1 MFKKNRL
8 ALALALS
15 SVLALTIPAS
25 PAAGSYETP
34 AAKAAAS
41 DAAAVARADMFE
53 AFGDKSLKPGQYLW
67 RDVPDSAGPERVVI
81 SLSDQL
87 AFLYRGDELVAVST
101 ISSGKE
107 GHDTPTGIFPILS
120 KKPMHYSKKYENA
133 PMPFTQFIDQYG
145 IALHAGMIPGRP
157 ASHGCIRLP
166 AKFAAKLF
174 GVTTIGSTVLI
185 GA

>member
-1 MFKKNRL
+1 MKKL
-8 ALALALS
+8 ALALA
-15 SVLALTIPAS
+15 VTGAFALTVPTTPAF
-25 PAAGSYETP
+25 ATIETP
-34 AAKAAAS
+34 EAKVAAS
-41 DAAAVARADMFE
+41 DAAAEARADMLE
-53 AFGDKSLKPGQYLW
+53 VFGDKTLRPGQYLW
-67 RDVPDSAGPERVVI
+67 RQAAVSGPSRVVI

-87 AFLYRGDELVAVST
+87 AFLYRGDELIGVST
-101 ISSGKE
+101 ISSGRE
-107 GHDTPTGIFPILS
+107 GYDTPTGIFPILA

-157 ASHGCIRLP
+157 ASHGCVRLP

-174 GVTTIGSTVLI
+174 GITSVGSTVLI

>member
-1 MFKKNRL
+1 MNKLAFVL
-8 ALALALS
+8 AVSSAFALAAP
-15 SVLALTIPAS
+15 I
-25 PAAGSYETP
+25 TP
-34 AAKAAAS
+34 AHATIETAEAKMAAT
-41 DAAAVARADMFE
+41 DAAAQARADMFD
-53 AFGDKSLKPGQYLW
+53 AFGDKILKPGQYLW
-67 RDVPDSAGPERVVI
+67 RTTDATGPSRVVV

-87 AFLYRGDELVAVST
+87 AFLYRGDDLVAVST

-107 GHDTPTGIFPILS
+107 GHDTPTGIFPILA
-120 KKPMHYSKKYENA
+120 KKPMHRSKKYESA

-145 IALHAGMIPGRP
+145 IALHAGVIPGRP

-174 GVTTIGSTVLI
+174 GVTSVGSTVLI